1 MANIAFLLTT
11 MANNG
16 FPYQKFMQPRYWIM
30 WLGFAALRLFT
41 LLPGHWSL
49 GLGKKLGSLIYYV
62 ASSRRRV
69 AHINIQ
75 QAFPDYA
82 TTQINALNLA
92 CFRSLGTSI
101 FETGYAWFGNKEKL
115 KNSCTIEG
123 QQYLDEA
130 MQKGRGVILLTGHF
144 TTLDIG
150 ARMIG
155 FYASPYDGVYKKAH
169 NPLFNAMME
178 YCRIRYGNELIENK
192 NVRGI
197 IRSLKKGHAIWFA
210 PDQDFANQDIVF
222 TPYLGGIA
230 STLTATTKIAKMT
243 GASVV
248 PFYPVRLPDD
258 DNSGMQYKI
267 VVKPAL
273 ENFPSVNIEEDSAR
287 INREIEAMVY
297 ALPEQYGWMHKRFKT
312 TEDRQNNFY
321 SKQEPTD

>member
-1 MANIAFLLTT
+1 
-11 MANNG
+11 
-16 FPYQKFMQPRYWIM
+16 M
-30 WLGFAALRLFT
+30 WLGFAVLKLFT
-41 LLPGHWSL
+41 LLPMRWSL
-49 GLGKKLGSLIYYV
+49 VLGKKLGSLIYYLV
-62 ASSRRRV
+62 SSRQRI

-75 QAFPDYA
+75 QAFPGF
-82 TTQINALNLA
+82 TTRQINALNLA
-92 CFRSLGTSI
+92 CFRSLGMSV
-101 FETGYAWFGNKEKL
+101 FETGYAWFGDTEKL
-115 KNSCTIEG
+115 KNSCIIEG
-123 QQYLDEA
+123 QQHLDAA

-155 FYASPYDGVYKKAH
+155 FYTSPYDGVYKKAH

-210 PDQDFANQDIVF
+210 PDQDFASQDIVF

-230 STLTATTKIAKMT
+230 STLTATAKMAKMT

-248 PFYPVRLPDD
+248 PFYPVRLSGKDNNGGDD
-258 DNSGMQYKI
+258 SGMQYKI

-273 ENFPSVNIEEDSAR
+273 ENFPSDNIEEDSAR

-312 TEDRQNNFY
+312 TADRQNNFY
-321 SKQEPTD
+321 SKQENAD